1 MNSLKEENTQLKMG
15 LKQRTEEANSTII
28 KLAQQ
33 MNDTKAKNDEYLLI
47 IEQLSTE
54 VINQQKTNQKMQ
66 QTLAH
71 LAQNYQSSQLQ
82 HQSHY
87 DVEEVDQLR

>member
-1 MNSLKEENTQLKMG
+1 
-15 LKQRTEEANSTII
+15 
-28 KLAQQ
+28 

-66 QTLAH
+66 
-71 LAQNYQSSQLQ
+71 
-82 HQSHY
+82 
-87 DVEEVDQLR
+87 